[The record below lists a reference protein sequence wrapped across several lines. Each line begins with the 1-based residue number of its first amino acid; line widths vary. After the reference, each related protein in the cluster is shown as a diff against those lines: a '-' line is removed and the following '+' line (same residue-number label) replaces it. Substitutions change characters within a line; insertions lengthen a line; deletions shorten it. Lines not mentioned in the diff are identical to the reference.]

1 MKNQNLTNGFEC
13 MRKLMIWFIIAV
25 FLMLGIPWLA
35 VTFSDMNGMAICFIL
50 FFAVDPLFSIFSGI
64 LAGNDVKKLWVL
76 PIGTAG
82 LFILGVWIFFDIG
95 ESAFLLYGS
104 AYLVIGIIAMLI
116 NGFIKRRK

>member
-1 MKNQNLTNGFEC
+1 
-13 MRKLMIWFIIAV
+13 
-25 FLMLGIPWLA
+25 MLGIPWLA